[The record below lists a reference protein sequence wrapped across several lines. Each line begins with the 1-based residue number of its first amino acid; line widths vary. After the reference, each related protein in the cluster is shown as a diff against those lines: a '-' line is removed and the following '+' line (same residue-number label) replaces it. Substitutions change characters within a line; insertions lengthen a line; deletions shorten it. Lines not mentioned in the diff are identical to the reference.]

1 MSRAIATAIFTAM
14 LVAAMPMAYGQTNSA
29 GQSGSTGSAATSGVS
44 ATQVQ
49 PGQLRASNLMGSKV
63 YDKQGND
70 IGTIK
75 DMIVDGDGKVAAVVL
90 DVGSGKYVA
99 VNMNQ
104 IKTSIDKNNKVQ
116 YSLDMSKDQ
125 VKSLQAYNLN
135 QAPSGTA
142 GTSTP
147 ASSSK

>member
-1 MSRAIATAIFTAM
+1 
-14 LVAAMPMAYGQTNSA
+14 
-29 GQSGSTGSAATSGVS
+29 
-44 ATQVQ
+44 VQ
-49 PGQLRASNLMGSKV
+49 PGQIRTSNLMGSKI

-75 DMIVDGDGKVAAVVL
+75 DIIVDADGKIAAVVL

-104 IKTSIDKNNKVQ
+104 IKTSVDKNNKVQ

-135 QAPSGTA
+135 QAPSGSA

-147 ASSSK
+147 PASSSK